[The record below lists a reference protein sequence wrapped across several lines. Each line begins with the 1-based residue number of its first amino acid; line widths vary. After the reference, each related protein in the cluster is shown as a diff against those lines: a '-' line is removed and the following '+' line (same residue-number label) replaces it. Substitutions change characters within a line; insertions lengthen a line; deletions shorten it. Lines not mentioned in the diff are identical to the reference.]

1 MDQKVVVHH
10 WRYEDGWFDVPSVLR
25 KPDEPAREFRE
36 EVVGWH
42 CWAYCDD
49 HHEFISWMEEHCPNS
64 DCTPRFNS
72 GDPMVTV
79 NITDKDEAAY
89 FVLNFNV

>member
-10 WRYEDGWFDVPSVLR
+10 WRYDDGWLDVPAVLR
-25 KPDEPAREFRE
+25 KPNEPAREFRE

-49 HHEFISWMEEHCPNS
+49 HHEFIRWMEEHCPNS